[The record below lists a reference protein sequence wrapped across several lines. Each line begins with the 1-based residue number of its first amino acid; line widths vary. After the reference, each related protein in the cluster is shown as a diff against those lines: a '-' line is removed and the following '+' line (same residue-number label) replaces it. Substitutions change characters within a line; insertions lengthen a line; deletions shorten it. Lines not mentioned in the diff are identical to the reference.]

1 MHQRIASR
9 EQKFSSK
16 LVNRVCITE
25 DVICLLEGF
34 TITAI
39 NQKPSRED
47 LVDFAASY
55 FEEIRKKRD
64 LLAERGIGNFRT
76 GLYLSSEWNGQ
87 VWHERIQEAC
97 KKNLSYTDFN
107 LTLKGFS
114 REKVLIILYWSQTS
128 IRLTSNTKQDVFNT
142 TKVSTAGK
150 FRARRIIKQ
159 ISLVNLYIKTDYRI
173 INFVK

>member
-1 MHQRIASR
+1 MHQSIASR

-87 VWHERIQEAC
+87 VWHARVQEAWE
-97 KKNLSYTDFN
+97 KSIIHVFQLNLKRFSSRTIFIQFGTNNGRAYVWFQTPSK
-107 LTLKGFS
+107 TLCFLRPS
-114 REKVLIILYWSQTS
+114 VDWSP
-128 IRLTSNTKQDVFNT
+128 
-142 TKVSTAGK
+142 
-150 FRARRIIKQ
+150 
-159 ISLVNLYIKTDYRI
+159 
-173 INFVK
+173 INGT

>member
-1 MHQRIASR
+1 MHQRIPSR

-64 LLAERGIGNFRT
+64 LLAEKGIGNFKT
-76 GLYLSSEWNGQ
+76 GFYLCSEWNGQ
-87 VWHERIQEAC
+87 V
-97 KKNLSYTDFN
+97 
-107 LTLKGFS
+107 
-114 REKVLIILYWSQTS
+114 
-128 IRLTSNTKQDVFNT
+128 
-142 TKVSTAGK
+142 
-150 FRARRIIKQ
+150 
-159 ISLVNLYIKTDYRI
+159 
-173 INFVK
+173 

>member
-1 MHQRIASR
+1 MHQRIAAR

-25 DVICLLEGF
+25 DMICLLEGF

-64 LLAERGIGNFRT
+64 WRREASGT
-76 GLYLSSEWNGQ
+76 SEQVCTSVQNGMDKCDTQ
-87 VWHERIQEAC
+87 GY
-97 KKNLSYTDFN
+97 K
-107 LTLKGFS
+107 
-114 REKVLIILYWSQTS
+114 
-128 IRLTSNTKQDVFNT
+128 RL
-142 TKVSTAGK
+142 
-150 FRARRIIKQ
+150 
-159 ISLVNLYIKTDYRI
+159 
-173 INFVK
+173 

>member
-1 MHQRIASR
+1 MHQRIAAR

-25 DVICLLEGF
+25 DMICLLEGF

-76 GLYLSSEWNGQ
+76 GLYLSTEWNGQ
-87 VWHERIQEAC
+87 V
-97 KKNLSYTDFN
+97 
-107 LTLKGFS
+107 
-114 REKVLIILYWSQTS
+114 
-128 IRLTSNTKQDVFNT
+128 
-142 TKVSTAGK
+142 
-150 FRARRIIKQ
+150 
-159 ISLVNLYIKTDYRI
+159 
-173 INFVK
+173 

>member
-128 IRLTSNTKQDVFNT
+128 IRLTSNTKQEVVFNT
-142 TKVSTAGK
+142 TKVSTED
-150 FRARRIIKQ
+150 FESRQ
-159 ISLVNLYIKTDYRI
+159 IQS
-173 INFVK
+173 

>member
-1 MHQRIASR
+1 VNHFFLLDMHQSIASR

-39 NQKPSRED
+39 NRKPSRED

-87 VWHERIQEAC
+87 V
-97 KKNLSYTDFN
+97 
-107 LTLKGFS
+107 
-114 REKVLIILYWSQTS
+114 
-128 IRLTSNTKQDVFNT
+128 
-142 TKVSTAGK
+142 
-150 FRARRIIKQ
+150 
-159 ISLVNLYIKTDYRI
+159 
-173 INFVK
+173 